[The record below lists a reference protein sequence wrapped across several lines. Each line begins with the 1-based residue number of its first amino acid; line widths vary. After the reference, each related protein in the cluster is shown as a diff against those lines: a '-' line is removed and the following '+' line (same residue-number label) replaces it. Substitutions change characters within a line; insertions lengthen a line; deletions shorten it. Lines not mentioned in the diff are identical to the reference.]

1 MTDVAVVAFPA
12 LTTLIG
18 TAINASYFASVVDP
32 NGTHLVDIVV
42 ESTAEFALPTGT
54 LVNVVQSFPRYPSS
68 INLAYA
74 GISQLRPEL
83 AADDNNMWVMATR
96 LNLSHNALKSIANV
110 HFPSKVAIL
119 DVSYNAL
126 GCLGRVN
133 PLPSVSES
141 TALNQL
147 YLKSNHITSLLD
159 AEFPPGLQVLDLE
172 DNAIDSLTNVKWPV
186 ALERLSLARNRLR
199 SSVSARFPDT
209 LLHLNLEANNFSILH
224 VALPPRLKTLSLGDN
239 PLQSLFATP
248 LQFDRLAR
256 LDNLTL
262 PHQNLSCN
270 ASTETRLLWNQIP
283 ICMIPDASTPE
294 SAASPSADAWIYA
307 ILGLTS
313 ACVVVI
319 FVLLAYRAKH
329 RRRKAL
335 AENEAAYG
343 KLSDTAFL
351 VKDLRID
358 PALRRCRIPAS
369 CLTRGALVA
378 KGGFGVVHVATLNRS
393 PEFVDRTVALKS
405 LRPERVHELRA
416 VQAFVEEIRL
426 GASLRH
432 DNIVGFI
439 GITFAS
445 AQSPTAVLE
454 YMARGDLWSVLSTDQ
469 RFVWATAENAPH
481 TPGAI
486 RSKEAV
492 CCDVARGLAYLHSE
506 VTPAV
511 IHRDLKSKNVL
522 LNEAYVA
529 KLSDFGTS
537 REFGPDD
544 HVLTAEVGTV
554 PWIAPEVLKGTRY
567 SEKADIYSFGVL
579 LSELDTHQVP
589 YFNQI
594 VTLPIGGINVTLT
607 KARIAM
613 LVAANELR
621 PAFSRSCPPAIL
633 AIATRCLAHEPDER
647 PTARQL
653 LSSLSSLCLE
663 GEDYHVV

>member
-1 MTDVAVVAFPA
+1 M
-12 LTTLIG
+12 
-18 TAINASYFASVVDP
+18 
-32 NGTHLVDIVV
+32 
-42 ESTAEFALPTGT
+42 
-54 LVNVVQSFPRYPSS
+54 
-68 INLAYA
+68 
-74 GISQLRPEL
+74 
-83 AADDNNMWVMATR
+83 
-96 LNLSHNALKSIANV
+96 
-110 HFPSKVAIL
+110 
-119 DVSYNAL
+119 
-126 GCLGRVN
+126 
-133 PLPSVSES
+133 
-141 TALNQL
+141 
-147 YLKSNHITSLLD
+147 
-159 AEFPPGLQVLDLE
+159 
-172 DNAIDSLTNVKWPV
+172 
-186 ALERLSLARNRLR
+186 
-199 SSVSARFPDT
+199 
-209 LLHLNLEANNFSILH
+209 
-224 VALPPRLKTLSLGDN
+224 
-239 PLQSLFATP
+239 
-248 LQFDRLAR
+248 
-256 LDNLTL
+256 
-262 PHQNLSCN
+262 
-270 ASTETRLLWNQIP
+270 RLLWNQIP
-283 ICMIPDASTPE
+283 ICMLPEPPTPDRQDAS
-294 SAASPSADAWIYA
+294 AAAAAAWIYA

-313 ACVVVI
+313 ACVVLILVI
-319 FVLLAYRAKH
+319 LVYRARH
-329 RRRKAL
+329 RRHNAL
-335 AENEAAYG
+335 AEHEATYG

-378 KGGFGVVHVATLNRS
+378 KGGFGVVHVATLNRG
-393 PEFVDRTVALKS
+393 PEFVDHTVALKS

-439 GITFAS
+439 GITFTS
-445 AQSPTAVLE
+445 AQSPSAVLE
-454 YMARGDLWSVLSTDQ
+454 YMARGDLWSVLSTEK
-469 RFVWATAENAPH
+469 RFVWATADDAPAAA
-481 TPGAI
+481 GI

-522 LNEAYVA
+522 LNDAYVA
-529 KLSDFGTS
+529 KLGDFGTS

-579 LSELDTHQVP
+579 LSELDTRQVP

-594 VTLPIGGINVTLT
+594 VTLPVGGVNVTLT

-633 AIATRCLAHEPDER
+633 AIASRCLAHEPDER
-647 PTARQL
+647 PTAQR
-653 LSSLSSLCLE
+653 
-663 GEDYHVV
+663 DVYNIV